1 MRERERPPHSL
12 SPGGRDAAGSVT
24 NGEREREATALPFP
38 RRTRCDR
45 ISGQRRERER
55 PPQPCVRYSEERQTR
70 QAGSIVY
77 SERTTFFS
85 IKIVLYFVYVPLSN
99 ITLFKNNAATRQV
112 KLCFVHAWYTTSL
125 GKQPLQAFKLA
136 RGLPFRKEMSSTVY
150 PRGCGWARSVSTC
163 TVHLF
168 SSCIRTPP
176 AWGCVRDTNLE
187 RYSVWVLE
195 SFFWGVNQKMEH
207 MQCV

>member
-1 MRERERPPHSL
+1 MLPRRHQTEKRCTSSLSPGGRDAAGSVTNGERERPPHSL

-24 NGEREREATALPFP
+24 NG
-38 RRTRCDR
+38 
-45 ISGQRRERER
+45 ERER

-85 IKIVLYFVYVPLSN
+85 IKIVLYSVYVPLSA

-112 KLCFVHAWYTTSL
+112 ELCFVHAWYTTSL

-176 AWGCVRDTNLE
+176 TWGCVREIQT
-187 RYSVWVLE
+187 
-195 SFFWGVNQKMEH
+195 
-207 MQCV
+207 